1 MNEEKQVKKQLL
13 KNMLLNLIAFS
24 IIFYILG
31 TAIYTQFSNSLYISA
46 DEELTNAILR
56 ERNLSESRIQQPN
69 NKIELNIS
77 SNDERPEDKP
87 EGNEKSP
94 RLIFIIRDELGNIT
108 EDDETNNNLN
118 SIFKSAKFNK
128 NELNS
133 IYETEFEEYSYR
145 SINYKSSDGTYK
157 QVLINVDAEKTIAQ
171 KFIRNLI
178 ISFSISLV
186 AILIASYILS
196 RKTLKP
202 IVDSWKKQNR
212 FVQDASH
219 ELRTP
224 LSIIKVKQESLLE
237 KPESRI
243 IDNVEDISITLEETN
258 RLTKLIKE
266 LMELAKSDTDQLTL
280 NKEEIDI
287 DKEIEILAGMY
298 KDVAKT
304 EKKTLNT
311 NLKFNEKINVDNNKF
326 KQLLVILLD
335 NAIKYT
341 KDGNSID
348 IRTYKRDNKFTLEVE
363 DTGIGISK
371 DAIDHVFE
379 RFYREEKSRN
389 RQKGGMGL
397 GLSIAYNIVMAHKGS
412 IRFEKNREVGTRVI
426 ITLPRK

>member
-145 SINYKSSDGTYK
+145 GINYKSSDGTYK